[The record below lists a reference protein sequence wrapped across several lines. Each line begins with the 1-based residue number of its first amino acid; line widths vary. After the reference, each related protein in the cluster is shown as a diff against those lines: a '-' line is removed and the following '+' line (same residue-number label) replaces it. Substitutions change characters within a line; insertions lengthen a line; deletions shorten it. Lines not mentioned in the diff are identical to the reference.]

1 MKSLYIHVP
10 FCLRKCRYCDFYSVE
25 SNSVLVDMYLNA
37 LEKEFSLY
45 SEHLRDL
52 RTVYIGGGTP
62 SVLSGDKLE
71 KLLKIIAGN
80 IQLAQLPPVSVLHEK
95 GYLPASPLGK
105 GHPPVSPLGKG
116 HPPVSPLGKGHP
128 PVSPLGKGGIKGG
141 YNGNGYEYTIEINP
155 ATITPEK
162 IEILG
167 KWGVNRISIGIQSLN
182 DSFLSL
188 LGRAHTAGQ
197 AEKTIDI
204 IRENFNSFSVDL
216 ICAIPGQNRNDWEKT
231 LNRVLSFSPPHIS
244 AYELTPERGTPL
256 WYELESGG
264 LRMPDEESILEMY
277 EITSRKL
284 TGEGYRH
291 YEISN
296 YSMPGYESLHNIN
309 YWRRGEYIGLGPSAH
324 SLIGGK
330 RFGNVSDILK
340 YCEMLQDNE
349 TPVESVFSP
358 SPEDVIR
365 ETILLGLRTAEGI
378 GLAGMPG
385 IVRENTGGRIDEDA
399 FIVKLDKH
407 LQGGLVKIDNKR
419 LHLTEKG
426 FLLSNSVIVE
436 VMRAMRL

>member
-80 IQLAQLPPVSVLHEK
+80 IQSAQLPPVSVLNE
-95 GYLPASPLGK
+95 
-105 GHPPVSPLGKG
+105 
-116 HPPVSPLGKGHP
+116 KGHP

>member
-1 MKSLYIHVP
+1 KSLYIHVP

-80 IQLAQLPPVSVLHEK
+80 IQLAQLPPVSVLHE
-95 GYLPASPLGK
+95 
-105 GHPPVSPLGKG
+105 KG

>member
-80 IQLAQLPPVSVLHEK
+80 IQLAQLPPVSVLHE
-95 GYLPASPLGK
+95 
-105 GHPPVSPLGKG
+105 KG